1 MVENKCFSCE
11 KTITGKTNLVTTMDG
26 ETVFVGPIC
35 YKKIVESG
43 ELGYQPPLGGP
54 RLYLLKYRLSPESI
68 RVVGLS

>member
-1 MVENKCFSCE
+1 MVENECVSCE

-26 ETVFVGPIC
+26 QTVFVCPIC

-54 RLYLLKYRLSPESI
+54 RL
-68 RVVGLS
+68 